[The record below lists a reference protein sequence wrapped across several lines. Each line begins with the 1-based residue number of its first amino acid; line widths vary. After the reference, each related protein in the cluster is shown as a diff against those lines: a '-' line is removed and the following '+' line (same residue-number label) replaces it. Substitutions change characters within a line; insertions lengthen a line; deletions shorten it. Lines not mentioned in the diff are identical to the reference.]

1 MATTRMFKMVQLHH
15 LHNSM
20 HDKLQQQPLVHYMS
34 FDIDKT
40 NHVTSE
46 VKIYMIDV
54 FKLVTLDP

>member
-1 MATTRMFKMVQLHH
+1 MFKMVQLHH